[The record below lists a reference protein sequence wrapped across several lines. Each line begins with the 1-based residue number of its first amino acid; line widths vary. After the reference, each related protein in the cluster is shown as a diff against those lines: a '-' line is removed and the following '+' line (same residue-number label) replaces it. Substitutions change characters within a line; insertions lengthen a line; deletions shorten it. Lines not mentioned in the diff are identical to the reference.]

1 MFSFSM
7 IDCGPALFLTLFVGR
22 PALLTLTLFL
32 LDPAPGLLYKNQKFK
47 VKFPWLSTLVITQPK
62 YSSYEWEL
70 EG

>member
-47 VKFPWLSTLVITQPK
+47 VKFP
-62 YSSYEWEL
+62 
-70 EG
+70 